1 MARIIEN
8 AKVFKPARVLER
20 AVVSGNAVISGNS
33 FVIEYATISG
43 NARIGGGATIRGY
56 ALVTGDVEIFDGA
69 KVRGTA
75 AIREQKHV
83 DWEAFEARSG
93 RYVLTLY
100 MQANGSVG
108 FTWGCRH
115 GDDLRAYLAQRHE
128 YALEGL
134 AAEPL
139 AFLASFEQANNIG
152 ENKWK

>member
-33 FVIEYATISG
+33 FVIEYATVCG

-56 ALVTGDVEIFDGA
+56 ALVTGDVEICDGA

-100 MQANGSVG
+100 MQENGSVG

-115 GDDLRAYLAQRHE
+115 GDDLRAYLAQRPD
-128 YALEGL
+128 YAERGLEV
-134 AAEPL
+134 APL
-139 AFLASFEQANNIG
+139 EFLEAFEKANG
-152 ENKWK
+152 MGAYKWK